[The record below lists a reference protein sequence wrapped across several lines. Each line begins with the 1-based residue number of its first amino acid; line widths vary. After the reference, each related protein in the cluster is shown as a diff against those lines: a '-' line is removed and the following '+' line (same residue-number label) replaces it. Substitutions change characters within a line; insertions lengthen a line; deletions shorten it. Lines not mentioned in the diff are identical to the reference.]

1 MDMIIKAV
9 DLCGF
14 FGPPILFSSS
24 LYFLYKK
31 SSLLYIYLLGFTINM
46 LINFVVKGFLK
57 YPRPSEDIHIFNAL
71 VNNGKRIGFDRYGM
85 PSGHAQNVIYST
97 IFIYFALKDVKIT
110 IFYAIISLLTMYQRI
125 KYKNHSVIQVIVGAI
140 IGAVIGYSFYIYA
153 RKTMAGKLKGRDD
166 DNAPI

>member
-1 MDMIIKAV
+1 
-9 DLCGF
+9 
-14 FGPPILFSSS
+14 
-24 LYFLYKK
+24 
-31 SSLLYIYLLGFTINM
+31 
-46 LINFVVKGFLK
+46 
-57 YPRPSEDIHIFNAL
+57 
-71 VNNGKRIGFDRYGM
+71 M

-97 IFIYFALKDVKIT
+97 IFVYFALKDVKIT

-140 IGAVIGYSFYIYA
+140 MGAFIGYSFYIYA